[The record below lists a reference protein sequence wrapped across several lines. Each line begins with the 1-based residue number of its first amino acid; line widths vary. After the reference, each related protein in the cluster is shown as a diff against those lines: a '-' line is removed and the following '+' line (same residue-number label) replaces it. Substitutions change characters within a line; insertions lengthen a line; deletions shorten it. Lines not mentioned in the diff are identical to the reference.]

1 MRYSCFQNKQVSFP
15 DIKKGLK
22 KKHKSPKPKGG
33 VLMRKIFFVLF
44 IVVILGV
51 LLVPSVSAGKP
62 GAIWTTKNDCGSEQQ
77 DVNHFSPGDTV
88 YINGSGFNA
97 GSYSW
102 QIKGQPGNSS
112 GDPGQVVASG
122 SVSVGESGDFC
133 FSAYT
138 VKSDDWGE
146 YSVKVGSKGDNYRVP
161 GQPAATPTPTKE
173 KPSPTPTLPPE
184 TLTPIPTAT
193 ATPTEGPSP
202 TPTKTPRVT
211 ETPITTATPTPEVIC
226 PTQDCCYTIEVQIVV
241 NIDSEKD
248 LELLEA
254 VFNYLDE
261 EGYACC
267 TSVTQ

>member
-1 MRYSCFQNKQVSFP
+1 
-15 DIKKGLK
+15 
-22 KKHKSPKPKGG
+22 
-33 VLMRKIFFVLF
+33 MRKVFFVLF
-44 IVVILGV
+44 VVVILGV
-51 LLVPSVSAGKP
+51 LLVPSVFAGKP

-77 DVNHFSPGDTV
+77 DVNHFSPGDTI
-88 YINGSGFNA
+88 YINGSGFDA

-102 QIKGQPGNSS
+102 RIKGQPGGSS
-112 GDPGQVVASG
+112 GDPGQIVASG
-122 SVSVGESGDFC
+122 SVSVGGSGDFC

-146 YSVKVGSKGDNYRVP
+146 YSVKVGNKGDNYRVP

-184 TLTPIPTAT
+184 TLTPTPIVTTTSTPGEPT

-211 ETPITTATPTPEVIC
+211 ETPTVTATPTPTAC
-226 PTQDCCYTIEVQIVV
+226 PTQDCCYIIEVQIVV
-241 NIDSEKD
+241 NIDSEED

-267 TSVTQ
+267 TSVNSQ